1 MIKDDTPL
9 AFLDIRSGATLAA
22 FVTVSGGSEDNSE
35 RIPRSSHRFISVR
48 RGPAW
53 SGPVRGRGAGTVRGR
68 PPRPQ
73 GRLRRRC
80 AVRERILDPGAPA
93 APTPR
98 HCGQA
103 GGLPPAAPAPRP
115 RCRDPE
121 QHRRGPIRA
130 VGHRGSPAWIH
141 PFGRTPV
148 ASARCPAG
156 PAGVPGR
163 VLAAVMTL
171 HKLTAGDGYLYLMRH
186 VAKADA
192 DKARTDDVRA
202 DATSYYTAEGNPP
215 GVWLGAGAGVL
226 GLAGSTVTEAQMRNL
241 FGTGAHP
248 DADRIQ
254 AEFLAEHVRAGMTG
268 RQLRELAAAAQRHA
282 QLGRRFAEYRPLP
295 PMRERVADR
304 VAALQ
309 AETGRAATVAEVA
322 RIRAAESR
330 RAAGAVAGF
339 DLVFTPVKS
348 LALMWALDP
357 RAEVRE
363 AIRMAHEQAMT
374 ETLAFL
380 EAHAAHTRTGADGL
394 AQIDAT
400 GLVAVAFTHYD
411 SRAGDPN
418 LHTHVAV
425 SNKVQG
431 VDGVWRALDARGL
444 HALAVTASEH
454 YNTRIQA
461 HVTDRL
467 TIGFEARE
475 VTRGKQPVVEVAG
488 IPQGVLDHFSRRR
501 AQLEARYDQL
511 LGDYRT
517 RHGRDPDFPTARAL
531 AERANLETRRA
542 KGLVRSL
549 ADMRAAWREDLNTTF
564 GPHALHQVMAAV
576 TVRNPHH
583 GPADTVDVRLV
594 PGTDEHARLVDT
606 LARHVAGQVTNSR
619 STWTIWNLRSEAERA
634 LRHPAILTVHG
645 LGPAAA
651 AQLAGLAEAVADR
664 AAAPGV
670 SIRLDPPAL
679 ADEPAS
685 LRRGDGASVF
695 TRHGADRYT
704 SQAVLDAEQ
713 RLLTAATVVPDASVP
728 GPSRRDVERIL
739 TASRA
744 DDGHRLD
751 AGQRELVTVFAA
763 DPRTLVVGL
772 GPAGTGKTTAMRA
785 LRDVLDHA
793 GGAGAG
799 TTTGRLVPL
808 ATSAHAAAV
817 LAADLGVPAENVHKF
832 LHDHATGSPSR
843 IPLSAGDV
851 VLVDEAGMAG
861 TPNLDR
867 LLTLVQAA
875 GARLRLLGDDRQL
888 AAVES
893 GGALR
898 LLAEEAGAVELDVVH
913 RFADPAE
920 AAATLALRTGD
931 HRALAFYQAQGRI
944 HGGSLQE
951 VTDRAYAAWPADVHA
966 GKTSV
971 LATTTT
977 TDVTR
982 LAARARADRV
992 AAGQVEAGGVTLHD
1006 GNTAGVGDWIVTR
1019 HNDRRLT
1026 STDRRVWVRNGDPWR
1041 VVHRR
1046 DDGALTV
1053 QHLRDGARLVLP
1065 PGYVTAHVELLYAT
1079 TAHRVQGA
1087 TVDTAHALITPEA
1100 AREHLYVLAT
1110 RARHATHLYVQTH
1123 QMLPADEDERVDR
1136 RSWDPAGLDA
1146 AVVLQRILDREAA
1159 EPSATQALRD
1169 AQTAATSLATLVPRY
1184 EHAVAHLTA
1193 GHYLNVLRAQL
1204 TATDFAEVDRDES
1217 AANLITE
1224 LRRAHQAGW
1233 QPERALAHAVHHAR
1247 AAAAT
1252 WDAGGAGSGR
1262 SMTRLVAEELRG
1274 LAASVNP
1281 PPHLHQPTR
1290 ADLDRYVELVAG
1302 RYRHQ
1307 PIGLDRVRVESALD
1321 TPRLLRTGAFDD
1333 PTPGRALGEIAASTY
1348 RQDVARALP
1357 AGLARRILQD
1367 RDNSAGWRT
1376 LQIVLR
1382 RAETAGHDIPSLLA
1396 APAVRAGVPEH
1407 GPAAVHLAEQV
1418 TRVLAEH
1425 PTPALA
1431 GMEGRGRAGIAY
1443 AWNHL
1448 AWAMKAAEDCGT
1460 DPATLLPD
1468 ADETVAGGQVPAVVA
1483 TWLHVQNQA
1492 GTATRPAMPQPVL
1505 PWAPAPI
1512 PGTVTEPG
1520 ETAYLDELRH
1530 LIGRR
1535 LTALRGELQTA
1546 VLTGQPP
1553 AWAESLTTAC
1563 ARYEHSRPRWLEH
1576 ATVVAAYR
1584 EQHLVPGQDPRQGA
1598 GQPLG
1603 PHPEPAPH
1611 GDRTHARAHACAAH
1625 ALTRAWEIAHPTG
1638 TRHQDAGAVPAAESE
1653 ARRQIATAAWTALT
1667 PEQKTAVAATVLA
1680 RLGTLP
1686 TPAHPAGTVPVQA
1699 GAATEGTAVMSVV
1712 SGLDEA
1718 VTYPTRA
1725 ADLHRALI
1733 DHGHLPEPDTAPPNT
1748 SSRSPRERPA
1758 RLHRSSNE
1766 PRPAGRR
1773 AQQRPRRPDVEP
1785 EQQTVEQHR
1794 RYDPQPGRI
1803 EPQPGRQYRL

>member
-1 MIKDDTPL
+1 
-9 AFLDIRSGATLAA
+9 
-22 FVTVSGGSEDNSE
+22 
-35 RIPRSSHRFISVR
+35 
-48 RGPAW
+48 
-53 SGPVRGRGAGTVRGR
+53 
-68 PPRPQ
+68 
-73 GRLRRRC
+73 
-80 AVRERILDPGAPA
+80 
-93 APTPR
+93 
-98 HCGQA
+98 
-103 GGLPPAAPAPRP
+103 
-115 RCRDPE
+115 
-121 QHRRGPIRA
+121 
-130 VGHRGSPAWIH
+130 
-141 PFGRTPV
+141 
-148 ASARCPAG
+148 
-156 PAGVPGR
+156 
-163 VLAAVMTL
+163 MTL

-192 DKARTDDVRA
+192 EATRGPDVEVSRTP

-215 GVWLGAGAGVL
+215 GVWLGAGARVL
-226 GLAGSTVTEAQMRNL
+226 GVAGATVTEAQMRNL
-241 FGTGAHP
+241 FGIGAHP

-254 AEFLAEHVRAGMTG
+254 REFLAEHARPGMTD
-268 RQLRELAAAAQRHA
+268 RQLRELAEAARKHA
-282 QLGRRFAEYRPLP
+282 QLGRRFYEFKPLAP
-295 PMRERVADR
+295 LRDRVGER
-304 VAALQ
+304 VAALE
-309 AETGRAATVAEVA
+309 AETGRAATDEEIA
-322 RIRAAESR
+322 RITTGESR
-330 RAAGAVAGF
+330 RAAGAVAGY

-348 LALMWALDP
+348 LALLWALDP
-357 RAEVRE
+357 RAGVRE

-374 ETLAFL
+374 ETLAFI
-380 EAHAAHTRTGADGL
+380 ETHAAHTRTGADGI
-394 AQIDAT
+394 AQIDTT

-431 VDGVWRALDARGL
+431 FDGVWRALDARGL
-444 HALAVTASEH
+444 HAMAVTASEH
-454 YNTRIQA
+454 YNTRVQA
-461 HVTDRL
+461 HVSDRL
-467 TIGFEARE
+467 GVVFEARQTE
-475 VTRGKQPVVEVAG
+475 RGKQPVVEVAG
-488 IPQGVLDHFSRRR
+488 IPQPVLEHFSRRR
-501 AQLEARYDQL
+501 AQLEAQYDVL
-511 LGDYRT
+511 LADYRT
-517 RHGRDPDFPTARAL
+517 RHGRDPDFAASRAL
-531 AERANLETRRA
+531 AEQANLATRRGKA
-542 KGLVRSL
+542 APRSL
-549 ADMRAAWREDLNTTF
+549 AQMRDAWRADLADTF
-564 GPHALHQVMAAV
+564 GPDALNTVLAAV
-576 TVRNPHH
+576 EPTRQPSQEPDP
-583 GPADTVDVRLV
+583 GGRLALV
-594 PGTDEHARLVDT
+594 PGTHEHDQLVGA
-606 LARHVAGQVTNSR
+606 LAAEVLAAVEDRR
-619 STWTIWNLRSEAERA
+619 SVWTVWNLRSEAERRLREPAA
-634 LRHPAILTVHG
+634 LARHG
-645 LGPAAA
+645 LTGAGAD
-651 AQLAGLAEAVADR
+651 QLAALAEAATGR
-664 AAAPGV
+664 ATGAGF
-670 SIRLDPPAL
+670 SIRIDPPAL
-679 ADEPAS
+679 VSEPAA
-685 LRRGDGASVF
+685 LRRADGVSVF
-695 TRHGADRYT
+695 ERYGADRYT
-704 SQAVLDAEQ
+704 SQAVLEAEA
-713 RLLTAATVVPDASVP
+713 RLLAAATMVPEHPAPAPTSEQVRAALARLQAS
-728 GPSRRDVERIL
+728 
-739 TASRA
+739 
-744 DDGHRLD
+744 DGQPLD
-751 AGQRELVTVFAA
+751 GGQAALVTAFAT

-785 LRDVLDHA
+785 LQHALDQA
-793 GGAGAG
+793 RLEG
-799 TTTGRLVPL
+799 TGTGRLIPL

-832 LHDHATGSPSR
+832 LADHQTGNPNATALR
-843 IPLSAGDV
+843 AGDV

-867 LLTLVQAA
+867 ILALAQTA
-875 GARLRLLGDDRQL
+875 GARVRLLGDDRQL

-898 LLAEEAGAVELDVVH
+898 LLATEAGAVELDVVH
-913 RFADPAE
+913 RFTDPAE
-920 AAATLALRTGD
+920 AAATLRLRTGD
-931 HRALAFYQAQGRI
+931 HQGLAFYQAKGRI
-944 HGGSLQE
+944 RGGSSQE
-951 VTDRAYAAWPADVHA
+951 MADAAYTAWLDDVHA
-966 GKTSV
+966 GRTSV

-977 TDVTR
+977 ADVTR

-992 AAGQVEAGGVTLHD
+992 AAGQVEEGGVLLHD
-1006 GNTAGVGDWIVTR
+1006 GNTAGVGDWVVTR
-1019 HNDRRLT
+1019 HNDRRLAT
-1026 STDRRVWVRNGDPWR
+1026 VDRRVWVRNGDPWR

-1053 QHLRDGARLVLP
+1053 AHLRHGARLVLP
-1065 PGYVTAHVELLYAT
+1065 ALYVKAHVELLYAT

-1625 ALTRAWEIAHPTG
+1625 ALTRAWEIAHPPG